1 MEVNELNKM
10 NVVAQFNKL
19 ISQTNFL
26 GADGESFAGILK
38 KNTSDLSLVTSIDE
52 NVSKKDA
59 VKSPGKED
67 KEKVS
72 AQDKPENKNK
82 AEKEKMPEK
91 EKAEAKEKEDTV
103 KENNTKDEEKKENKE
118 NKASSQEL
126 LMPMQVTCLEGVT
139 PVEEVVSESDVVPAL
154 EELPKGMLSMDMQI
168 VDKDGNVLELS
179 DLSLEKLSAQDSFKI
194 INPQTM
200 QEAEVNGAR
209 LAQIVSALSSEAPI
223 EVAEMSPILEN
234 AVEQASVSTKKIL
247 SSQTGGMENIAVE
260 EVNISE
266 NGEKKTPLE
275 ALLADKSVKVDVTV
289 KEEKISHLE
298 NKDLVKDVLSLQE
311 VVENAENVPEEQANS
326 HHSLSQTKTAN
337 GNVNLALNTA
347 ASQNMATVADESNK
361 TIQNIAVTEVKQA
374 SSAAGTSQAI
384 VSGSEFLASV
394 KAENAGKSNQTSL
407 NDVYKGMSKEAVE
420 QVKVNITKSAVK
432 GVDTIDVRLKPEE
445 LGHIEIKM
453 QIKNGKLQAHI
464 ISSRPE
470 TMEALQR
477 DAQVLEKAFNDAGF
491 QTDGNSLSFSY
502 RNEGKQAQE
511 QSAQLRN
518 FIGEVF
524 EQEAQSDVEMAEVA
538 NQNWSAERG
547 LNIRV

>member
-10 NVVAQFNKL
+10 NVVARFNKL

-38 KNTSDLSLVTSIDE
+38 KNTSDLSLVTSTDE

-72 AQDKPENKNK
+72 AQDKPEDKKK

-103 KENNTKDEEKKENKE
+103 KENNTKDEEEKENKE
-118 NKASSQEL
+118 NKDSSQEL

-139 PVEEVVSESDVVPAL
+139 PVEEVVSESDIVPTL

-200 QEAEVNGAR
+200 QEAEVNGAQ

-266 NGEKKTPLE
+266 NGEKKTSLE

-311 VVENAENVPEEQANS
+311 VVENAENVPEEQATS

-464 ISSRPE
+464 ISSRQE

-502 RNEGKQAQE
+502 RNEGNQAQE

-518 FIGEVF
+518 FISEVF
-524 EQEAQSDVEMAEVA
+524 EQEAQSDVEMAEAA

>member
-103 KENNTKDEEKKENKE
+103 KENDTKDEEKKE

-126 LMPMQVTCLEGVT
+126 LLPMQVTCLEGVT
-139 PVEEVVSESDVVPAL
+139 PVEEVVSESDIVPTL

-200 QEAEVNGAR
+200 QEAEVNGAQ

-502 RNEGKQAQE
+502 RNEGNQAQE

-524 EQEAQSDVEMAEVA
+524 EQEAQSDVEMAEAA

>member
-38 KNTSDLSLVTSIDE
+38 KNTSDLSLVTSTDE

-72 AQDKPENKNK
+72 AQDKPEDKKK

-91 EKAEAKEKEDTV
+91 EKTEAKEKEDTV
-103 KENNTKDEEKKENKE
+103 KENNTKDEEEKENKE
-118 NKASSQEL
+118 NKDSSQEL

-139 PVEEVVSESDVVPAL
+139 PVEEVVSESDIVPTL

-200 QEAEVNGAR
+200 QEAEVNGAQ

-311 VVENAENVPEEQANS
+311 VVENAENVPEEQATS

-502 RNEGKQAQE
+502 RNEGNQAQE

-518 FIGEVF
+518 FISEVF
-524 EQEAQSDVEMAEVA
+524 EQEAQSDVEMAEAA